1 MVVTLPFVEIVGS
14 RPLFDELEVVLAEE
28 FQNFYVIFSLG
39 WRVSGGVGRVGL
51 A

>member
-1 MVVTLPFVEIVGS
+1 MVVTLPFVEVVSS
-14 RPLFDELEVVLAEE
+14 RPLFDELEVVLAEK

-39 WRVSGGVGRVGL
+39 WRGRRGVGL